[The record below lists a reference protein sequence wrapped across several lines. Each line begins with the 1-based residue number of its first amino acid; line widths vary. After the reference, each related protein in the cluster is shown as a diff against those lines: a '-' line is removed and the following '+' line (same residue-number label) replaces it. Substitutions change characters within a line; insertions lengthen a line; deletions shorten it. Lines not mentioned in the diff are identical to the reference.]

1 LKSEIGGVAVALLD
15 KAIASYQAFF
25 ENLTDETVED
35 LRILATPH
43 VRYRDPTMDSKG
55 IDAVTASMHKWFR
68 DLNEI
73 QFEMKDSAVD
83 GLVGFQN
90 WIMRFR
96 IRKLPKRLWEIDG
109 MSKVTFNENGKII
122 DQVDYWDTSP
132 IFASVPVL
140 GKIVTLIKEFF
151 S

>member
-1 LKSEIGGVAVALLD
+1 
-15 KAIASYQAFF
+15 
-25 ENLTDETVED
+25 
-35 LRILATPH
+35 
-43 VRYRDPTMDSKG
+43 
-55 IDAVTASMHKWFR
+55 
-68 DLNEI
+68 
-73 QFEMKDSAVD
+73 
-83 GLVGFQN
+83 
-90 WIMRFR
+90 MRFR

-140 GKIVTLIKEFF
+140 GKIVTLIKKFL

>member
-68 DLNEI
+68 DLDGI
-73 QFEMKDSAVD
+73 QFRITGGAVD
-83 GLVGFQN
+83 GLVLYSH
-90 WIMRFR
+90 WIMTFR
-96 IRKLPKRLWEIDG
+96 IRKLPKRLWELEG
-109 MSKVTFNENGKII
+109 MSRITFEEDGKIS
-122 DQVDYWDTSP
+122 DQVDYWDSSP
-132 IFASVPVL
+132 MLESVPIL
-140 GKIVTLIKEFF
+140 GKIVTMIKKFF